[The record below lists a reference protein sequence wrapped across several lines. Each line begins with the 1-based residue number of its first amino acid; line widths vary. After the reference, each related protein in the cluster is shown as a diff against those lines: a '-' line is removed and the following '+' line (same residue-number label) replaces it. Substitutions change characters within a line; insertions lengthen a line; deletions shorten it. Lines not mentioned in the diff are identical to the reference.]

1 MTDLT
6 VRTLNA
12 LAKNISQDTVAA
24 LRGKL
29 RGVVALPGE
38 DGYDAA
44 RTIWNAMIDR
54 RPGLVVRCLGA
65 ADVAHAVTFAREE
78 KLLVAVRAGGHNIAG
93 HAVCDGGL
101 LIDLSLMKS
110 VNVDPASETARVEP
124 GTTLADFDK
133 EAQAFGLATPLGI
146 NSTTGVAG
154 LTLGGGFG
162 WTTRKFGLTVDN
174 LISADVVTADGRLVR
189 ASAKEHPD
197 LFWALRGGG
206 GNFGVVTSFEFKL
219 HPLGPEVL
227 SGLVVHP
234 LDQAAELL
242 PQFRRIAKE
251 APDELTTW
259 VVMRKAPPLPFLP
272 AEWHGKE
279 VLIFAACYS
288 GDMKEGEQALKGL
301 RALGKPIADVIS
313 PHPFTAWQAAFDPL
327 LTPGARNY
335 WKSHDFADLPD
346 EAIKVILNAVRTL
359 PSPEC
364 EVFIAHVGG
373 AMARVAADATA
384 WPNRAAHF
392 IMNVHTRW
400 RDRAQDPACVAW
412 ARQLFQATAPFASG
426 SVYVNFMPDDEND
439 RIEKAYGVNYRRL
452 AEIKGRYDPDNLFR
466 MNQNIRPTP
475 KAVTGAADAG
485 RKASEAV
492 AMGRRV

>member
-6 VRTLNA
+6 VRTLEA
-12 LAKNISQDTVAA
+12 SIKRIPKNTVAV

-29 RGVVALPGE
+29 RGTVALPGE

-54 RPGLVVRCLGA
+54 RPALVARCLDA
-65 ADVAHAVTFAREE
+65 ADVINAVKLARDE
-78 KLLVAVRAGGHNIAG
+78 KLLVAVRSGGHNIAG
-93 HAVCDGGL
+93 NAVCDGGL

-110 VNVDPASETARVEP
+110 VRVDPASGTARVEP
-124 GTTLADFDK
+124 GATLADFDK

-174 LISADVVTADGRLVR
+174 LISADVVTADAKLVR
-189 ASAKEHPD
+189 VSEKEHQD

-206 GNFGVVTSFEFKL
+206 GNFGIVTSFEFKL

-227 SGLVVHP
+227 SGLIVHP
-234 LDQAAELL
+234 LEKAGELL
-242 PQFRRIAKE
+242 PEFRRIANE
-251 APDELTTW
+251 APDELTIW
-259 VVMRKAPPLPFLP
+259 AVMRKAPPLPFLP
-272 AEWHGKE
+272 TEWHGKE

-288 GDMKEGEQALKGL
+288 GDMEEGQKAVKPL
-301 RALGKPIADVIS
+301 RALGSPIVDVIS
-313 PHPFTAWQAAFDPL
+313 PHQFTDWQAAFDPL

-335 WKSHDFADLPD
+335 WKSHDFTDFPNA
-346 EAIKVILNAVRTL
+346 AIKVILDAVRSL

-373 AMARVAADATA
+373 AMARVDANATA
-384 WPNRAAHF
+384 WANRDAHF
-392 IMNVHTRW
+392 IMNAHTRW
-400 RDRAQDPACVAW
+400 RDKAQDSACIAW
-412 ARQLFQATAPFASG
+412 ARQLFEATAPFASG
-426 SVYVNFMPDDEND
+426 SVYVNFMPEDENE
-439 RIEKAYGVNYRRL
+439 RVEKAYGANYWQL
-452 AEIKGRYDPDNLFR
+452 AEIKRRYDPDNFFR
-466 MNQNIRPTP
+466 MNQNIRPT
-475 KAVTGAADAG
+475 
-485 RKASEAV
+485 
-492 AMGRRV
+492 